1 MRCCLNSYSLKSAK
15 EKVLLEKIF
24 SSACFSCPF
33 LLLSVPVLFH
43 PRTPSPSL
51 PIDHIAAG
59 FRRRTELGGEG
70 RIESLLLLPFESM
83 EPFIQL
89 LFSFLFRSFLSLSL
103 VYATA
108 MGPQL
113 SASVAAQVQLA
124 VAGGNSPTTPPVVS
138 PMATLM
144 SITDT
149 LPPGSPRN
157 GPSPPQQV
165 PQRSA
170 SRGSQHS
177 THSSGT
183 ITCHAPT

>member
-1 MRCCLNSYSLKSAK
+1 MAYSALHQSITR
-15 EKVLLEKIF
+15 LLRF
-24 SSACFSCPF
+24 YHQNQRQRWTQPF
-33 LLLSVPVLFH
+33 LSFFFF
-43 PRTPSPSL
+43 RSL
-51 PIDHIAAG
+51 
-59 FRRRTELGGEG
+59 
-70 RIESLLLLPFESM
+70 
-83 EPFIQL
+83 
-89 LFSFLFRSFLSLSL
+89 SFL
-103 VYATA
+103 VYGTA

-113 SASVAAQVQLA
+113 SAAVAAQVQMA

-138 PMATLM
+138 PMANLM

-157 GPSPPQQV
+157 GPSPPQQA

-183 ITCHAPT
+183 EEYVRSMFMLSCCSSTVKRVLVVDLVIGGRFWGIN

>member
-1 MRCCLNSYSLKSAK
+1 
-15 EKVLLEKIF
+15 
-24 SSACFSCPF
+24 
-33 LLLSVPVLFH
+33 
-43 PRTPSPSL
+43 
-51 PIDHIAAG
+51 
-59 FRRRTELGGEG
+59 
-70 RIESLLLLPFESM
+70 
-83 EPFIQL
+83 
-89 LFSFLFRSFLSLSL
+89 
-103 VYATA
+103 

-113 SASVAAQVQLA
+113 SAAVAAQVQMA

-138 PMATLM
+138 PMANLM

-157 GPSPPQQV
+157 GPSPPQQA

-183 ITCHAPT
+183 EEYLRSMFMLSCCPLLKWVLLVDLVIGGRFWAYQLDVVVTPLVFLFPLPGHWIFIESLKCVWLVITLLPLNLSRIFKWPSIIWFTARLQHDSDINRCKCTGSECSQQHERY